1 MQMSVRRC
9 STLWL
14 VLAVAL
20 CSVSGCS
27 QVYFKTMEQFGV
39 HKRDILVDRVEE
51 ARDAQQEAKEQFQTA
66 LEKFTELTGFS
77 GGTLETKYNKLSA
90 EYERSSAGAD
100 EVRNR
105 IAAVEDVAEALFKE
119 WESELGQYS
128 SASLRRSSQQQL
140 DQTRRRYSQLIGAM
154 HRAEKKIAPVLSV
167 FHDQVLFLKHNL
179 NAQAI
184 ASLRSELTTMETDIA
199 SLIREMEASIDEADA
214 FISAMAKDQ

>member
-1 MQMSVRRC
+1 MQTYVSRR
-9 STLWL
+9 SGLL
-14 VLAVAL
+14 LILAVAL
-20 CSVSGCS
+20 WLLPGCS
-27 QVYFKTMEQFGV
+27 QVYFNTMEKFGI

-51 ARDAQQEAKEQFQTA
+51 ARDAQQDAKEQFQTA

-77 GGTLETKYNKLSA
+77 GGTLETKYNKLNA
-90 EYERSSAGAD
+90 EYERSSARAD

-105 IAAVEDVAEALFKE
+105 IAAVEDVAEALFRE
-119 WESELGQYS
+119 WEGELGQYS

-154 HRAEKKIAPVLSV
+154 HRAEKKIAPVLTV

-199 SLIREMEASIDEADA
+199 ALVREMEVSIDEADA
-214 FISAMAKDQ
+214 FISAMAKEQ